1 MTREQAITDY
11 FSKIVG
17 TLIGELSINKVLTDE
32 KARELINIIGDGAK
46 EITDGYKVEKSILD
60 SEVQT

>member
-46 EITDGYKVEKSILD
+46 EITDGYKVEKSTLD